1 MRSILKQSG
10 VAVAL
15 FFVVFPIT
23 AHHGP
28 GNFDRQR
35 EITLDG
41 VVTRFLWASPHVYI
55 DLRTSNTGNET
66 ETWSIEGSPPSA
78 LARIGWSRESLVD
91 GDRVTVIAFPPRDP
105 GRKAA
110 AAKSVLKADGTLL
123 SFPQSPA
130 DTPRLPEPFVA
141 PDLSGHWLLR
151 FDPVL
156 VSQSVDPGSSWALT
170 EKGIEAVENFDPN
183 VDMPAK
189 DCISESVPFIM
200 LFPDML
206 EIELG
211 EDIVLIRQEDQI
223 DRIVYMGLES
233 HEGAQPSHQGHSIGR
248 WEGEDLVVDTRHF
261 SDHRI
266 GNGIGLPSG
275 SQKHL
280 IERFALTPD
289 GTSLDYTY
297 RLEDGEF
304 LAEPVTGNLRLTYRP
319 DLPFVNV
326 PCDPESASRYVQDAP
341 L

>member
-1 MRSILKQSG
+1 MRSILKGCG
-10 VAVAL
+10 VATAL
-15 FFVVFPIT
+15 FFIVLPVT

-55 DLRTSNTGNET
+55 DVMTSNTANET
-66 ETWSIEGSPPSA
+66 ETWSIEGSPPA
-78 LARIGWSRESLVD
+78 VLTRMGWSRESLVD

-105 GRKAA
+105 DRKAA

-130 DTPRLPEPFVA
+130 DTPRLSTPIAA

-151 FDPVL
+151 FDPAL
-156 VSQSVDPGSSWALT
+156 VAQAVQPSSSWALT
-170 EKGIEAVENFDPN
+170 DKGIAAVENFDPN
-183 VDMPAK
+183 IDMPAK
-189 DCISESVPFIM
+189 DCVSESVPFIM

-211 EDIVLIRQEDQI
+211 EDVVLIRQEDQI
-223 DRIVYMGLES
+223 DRTVHMRLGS

-248 WEGEDLVVDTRHF
+248 WEDGALVVDTTHF

-266 GNGIGLPSG
+266 GNGLGLPSG
-275 SQKHL
+275 SRKHL

-289 GTSLDYTY
+289 RTSLQYTY
-297 RLEDGEF
+297 RLEDPEF
-304 LAEPVTGNLRLTYRP
+304 LAESVTGTLQLIYRP
-319 DLPFVNV
+319 DLPFVNL
-326 PCDPESASRYVQDAP
+326 PCDPESASRYLQDAP